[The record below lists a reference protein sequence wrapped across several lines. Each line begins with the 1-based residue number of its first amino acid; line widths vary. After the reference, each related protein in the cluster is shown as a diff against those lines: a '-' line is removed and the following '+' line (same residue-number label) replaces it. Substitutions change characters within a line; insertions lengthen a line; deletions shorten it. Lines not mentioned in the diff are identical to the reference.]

1 MADGT
6 LIFDTK
12 LDSDGLSTGLS
23 KIGSIAGTALKGTAV
38 AIGAAA
44 TGITA
49 LAKSSLDAY
58 ANYEQLTGGVETLFD
73 TSASKVMEYADSAYK
88 TAGLSANQYMET
100 VTSFSASLLQGL
112 GGDTDK
118 AADVANQAIVDMS
131 DNANKMGTDMSAIQN
146 AYQGFAKQNYTML
159 DNLKLGYGGT
169 KEEMERLLADA
180 EKIQKEKFGV
190 NVDYDISNFSDII
203 SAIHDVQTEMGITG
217 TTAKEASTTIQGSL
231 GQMKSAWE
239 NLVAGLGNED
249 ADLGVLIDNFME
261 SVKTVGQ
268 NIIPEVEK
276 ILTGVGEL
284 VAQMLPEVMQMIP
297 EIVTNVLPDL
307 IQCGADMV
315 TTLCQAIVDNAPAL
329 IDGAIQLV
337 MTLVDC
343 LLQNLPMLIECG
355 LQAILQLAMGIAE
368 ALPTL
373 IPTIV
378 QTVLTIVEY
387 LIENVDLLI
396 DAAIQIITALA
407 VGLVESLPI
416 LIEKAPEIIMKLL
429 TALIEAIPKLLEAA
443 VKIIEILAKGLIENV
458 PKLIAKVPE
467 IITKLKNAFLNLVS
481 GFADIGK
488 NIIDGIWNGISAGWE
503 WLTGKVSDLA
513 HGLLDAAKSALGIAS
528 PSKKFRYL
536 GEMCVAG
543 FDDGIDEL
551 MDGGKLASNINA
563 SLGTLSANIQ
573 GGAISSGNGVNG
585 GFTQVINVNKEI
597 STPDQ
602 LARAVRLESRYG
614 LMKGVSFA

>member
-12 LDSDGLSTGLS
+12 VDSEGLSTGLS
-23 KIGSIAGTALKGTAV
+23 KISSGVGKAMTGVATAAAAVGTATVAATSALVNQAKETAAFGDNIDKMSQKIGISAEAFQEWDYVFSQNGADINILETGMKTLSSAV
-38 AIGAAA
+38 ADAGNGTTSAQEKFEMLGLSFEELGQMSQEDMFGAVIAQLQTMPEGAERTALAADLLGKSAMELGPLLNQTADDTQALKDQAKELGMVMSNEAVKNSAALTDAMDNLQRAFTGAKNSIGGEMLPALTDVCNGLALLVSGSEEGSDLIVQGFEKMAEGITEALPQIVDLFMSLVESIMEIAPQIIESLA
-44 TGITA
+44 TGI
-49 LAKSSLDAY
+49 LDALP
-58 ANYEQLTGGVETLFD
+58 QLIPV
-73 TSASKVMEYADSAYK
+73 
-88 TAGLSANQYMET
+88 
-100 VTSFSASLLQGL
+100 L
-112 GGDTDK
+112 G
-118 AADVANQAIVDMS
+118 
-131 DNANKMGTDMSAIQN
+131 
-146 AYQGFAKQNYTML
+146 
-159 DNLKLGYGGT
+159 
-169 KEEMERLLADA
+169 
-180 EKIQKEKFGV
+180 
-190 NVDYDISNFSDII
+190 
-203 SAIHDVQTEMGITG
+203 
-217 TTAKEASTTIQGSL
+217 
-231 GQMKSAWE
+231 
-239 NLVAGLGNED
+239 NLVMNLCN
-249 ADLGVLIDNFME
+249 
-261 SVKTVGQ
+261 T
-268 NIIPEVEK
+268 IIT
-276 ILTGVGEL
+276 L
-284 VAQMLPEVMQMIP
+284 LPQ
-297 EIVTNVLPDL
+297 
-307 IQCGADMV
+307 
-315 TTLCQAIVDNAPAL
+315 
-329 IDGAIQLV
+329 
-337 MTLVDC
+337 
-343 LLQNLPMLIECG
+343 LIEVG
-355 LQAILQLAMGIAE
+355 LQVITQLAMGIAE

-543 FDDGIDEL
+543 FDDGMDEL

-563 SLGTLSANIQ
+563 SLGTLTANIQ
-573 GGAISSGNGVNG
+573 GGAISSGDNMTGVNG
-585 GFTQVINVNKEI
+585 GFTQVINVNREI